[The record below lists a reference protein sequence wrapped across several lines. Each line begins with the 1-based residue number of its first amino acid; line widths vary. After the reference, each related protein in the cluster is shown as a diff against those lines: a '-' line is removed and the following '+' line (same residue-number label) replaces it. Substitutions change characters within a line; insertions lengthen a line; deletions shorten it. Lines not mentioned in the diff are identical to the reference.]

1 MQLDTGVDTK
11 TRLYMAAAVRNN
23 PTALLPNT
31 ICDVM
36 YPNGFGIRYGETASI
51 DLNTLVVDQ
60 KVTLIEK
67 NVRGTIQMVE
77 SAANDTAI
85 SGEPIL
91 LTMIADNAGADGY
104 IMVEAYE
111 GDNLLVSKFV
121 SVEGSSFMVVA
132 LNITLEGAGE
142 HTTTISDMT
151 KTITGE

>member
-1 MQLDTGVDTK
+1 MNQ
-11 TRLYMAAAVRNN
+11 
-23 PTALLPNT
+23 
-31 ICDVM
+31 
-36 YPNGFGIRYGETASI
+36 S
-51 DLNTLVVDQ
+51 
-60 KVTLIEK
+60 
-67 NVRGTIQMVE
+67 
-77 SAANDTAI
+77 
-85 SGEPIL
+85 L